1 MLDKVL
7 KEIDKEILDCNRC
20 QDLVEKFTNNTS
32 ISFGKSTDIVI
43 LGEAPANNGWR
54 KSGKA
59 WYDIEGKLLPSGKV
73 LQRLLAIRGLTI
85 EDTTFLEA
93 IKCYPLSRNNLKKCN
108 LNCKDYLY
116 RQLAILKPKVIFSL
130 GDSATKCIL
139 DIKYDKF
146 KEVVG
151 KTYNLDLGDT
161 STVVIPIYHP
171 SPVNPNSF
179 KGNEKIFQLCKKES
193 IKY

>member
-1 MLDKVL
+1 MLDEVL

>member
-7 KEIDKEILDCNRC
+7 KEIDKKILDCNRC

-93 IKCYPLSRNNLKKCN
+93 IKCYPFSRNNLKKCN

>member
-1 MLDKVL
+1 MLDEDL
-7 KEIDKEILDCNRC
+7 KEIDKEILECNKC

-59 WYDIEGKLLPSGKV
+59 WYDTEGKLLPSGKV
-73 LQRLLAIRGLTI
+73 LQRLLAIRDLTI

-93 IKCYPLSRNNLKKCN
+93 IKCYPLNRDNLKKCN

-116 RQLAILKPKVIFSL
+116 RQLVILKPKLILSL

-139 DIKYDKF
+139 DIKYNKF

-151 KTYNLDLGDT
+151 KKFNLNLGDI

>member
-32 ISFGKSTDIVI
+32 ISFGKITDIVI

>member
-1 MLDKVL
+1 MLNDEL
-7 KEIDKEILDCNRC
+7 KEIDKEILACNKC
-20 QDLVEKFTNNTS
+20 NDLVEKFTNNTS

-73 LQRLLAIRGLTI
+73 LQRILAIRGLTI

-93 IKCYPLSRNNLKKCN
+93 IKCYPLSRSSLKKCN

-116 RQLAILKPKVIFSL
+116 RQLAILKPKLILSL

-139 DIKYDKF
+139 DLKYDKF
-146 KEVVG
+146 QEVVG
-151 KTYNLDLGDT
+151 NTYYLNIGDE
-161 STVVIPIYHP
+161 SISVIPIYHP

-179 KGNEKIFQLCKKES
+179 KGNEKIFQLYKKRD
-193 IKY
+193 INY

>member
-1 MLDKVL
+1 MLNDEL
-7 KEIDKEILDCNRC
+7 KEIDKEILSCNKC
-20 QDLVEKFTNNTS
+20 DNLVEKFTNSTS

-59 WYDIEGKLLPSGKV
+59 WYDIDGKLLPSGKV
-73 LQRLLAIRGLTI
+73 LQRLLALANLTI

-116 RQLAILKPKVIFSL
+116 RQLAILKPKIILSL

-139 DIKYDKF
+139 DIKYNKF
-146 KEVVG
+146 NEVVG
-151 KTYNLDLGDT
+151 KTYYLNIDNE
-161 STVVIPIYHP
+161 SISVMPIYHP
-171 SPVNPNSF
+171 SPINPNSF
-179 KGNEKIFQLCKKES
+179 KGNEKIFQLYKKRGH
-193 IKY
+193 

>member
-1 MLDKVL
+1 MLDEVL

-116 RQLAILKPKVIFSL
+116 RQLAILNPKVIFSL